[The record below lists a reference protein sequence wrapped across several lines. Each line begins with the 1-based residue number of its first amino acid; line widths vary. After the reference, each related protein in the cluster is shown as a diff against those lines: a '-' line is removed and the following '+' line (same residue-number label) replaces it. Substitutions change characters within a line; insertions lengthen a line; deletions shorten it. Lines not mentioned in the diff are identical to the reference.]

1 MAEFEYVGG
10 RGVILYTRDLYLRN
24 FEAGGGFILL
34 TTESTLV
41 IILSSSAVVCY
52 KSSAT

>member
-1 MAEFEYVGG
+1 MAEFEYAGG
-10 RGVILYTRDLYLRN
+10 RGVIIYTGAFYLRN

-41 IILSSSAVVCY
+41 IFLSSSAVVCF